1 MTGLGVYVGNSP
13 SDVDHFENWL
23 GKPVDFVE
31 MFLNQNSWAEFDSSI
46 PWATSLWKNAIRDVH
61 WSVPLTTWYDGNLDS
76 AALGAYNDHYLK
88 AAQAIADS
96 SYGDGPI
103 YIRTGW
109 EMNGTWFPWSAQG
122 HEQSYIGA
130 WQQFVDTFRSVSD
143 RFKFEWTPNVGND
156 WFQHPA
162 DAYPGDKYVDV
173 IGMDF
178 YWNNTWMGTDPAQVW
193 DWMVN
198 QSGGLQWQADF
209 AAAHGKPIAYS
220 EWGANSPDAALYFD
234 KAAAWFAQ
242 HKALYQSYWNYGDD
256 GYSSRLDTGLY
267 PAADA
272 AFIKDFGGP
281 VGATTPSQVP
291 LSTLVVNDTADHVVN
306 AVEAKAVAFRVA
318 SLGLTETAVATFTDG
333 TYVKTATI
341 AANGLGAVDLSGF
354 NGSVGSSL
362 VVTGSDGTTR
372 SVTGTTIVAD
382 TVAPLAKASLVHV
395 AGDGI
400 IDATEAQSATMPVTG
415 TLSAALGAGDQVV
428 VSLNGVDTLAS
439 VSGTSFTAA
448 VATPIGAGTVTVSVV
463 DAAGNAGAAASAAYM
478 TAAPVTTLVVNDT
491 TDHVV
496 NAVEAKAVAFRV
508 ASLGLT
514 ETAVATF
521 TDGTYVKTATIA
533 ANGLGAVDLSGFN
546 GSVGSS
552 LVVTG
557 SDGTTRSVTGTTIV
571 ADTVAPLAK
580 ASLVHLAGDGI
591 IDATEAQSATM
602 PVTGTLSA
610 ALGAGDQ
617 VVVSLNGVD
626 TLASVSGT
634 SFTAAVATPI
644 GAGTVTVSVVDA
656 AGNAGAA

>member
-1 MTGLGVYVGNSP
+1 M
-13 SDVDHFENWL
+13 DHFENWL

-291 LSTLVVNDTADHVVN
+291 LSTLVVNDTTDHVVN
-306 AVEAKAVAFRVA
+306 AVEAKAVTFRVA

-382 TVAPLAKASLVHV
+382 TVAPLAKASLV
-395 AGDGI
+395 
-400 IDATEAQSATMPVTG
+400 
-415 TLSAALGAGDQVV
+415 
-428 VSLNGVDTLAS
+428 
-439 VSGTSFTAA
+439 
-448 VATPIGAGTVTVSVV
+448 
-463 DAAGNAGAAASAAYM
+463 
-478 TAAPVTTLVVNDT
+478 
-491 TDHVV
+491 
-496 NAVEAKAVAFRV
+496 
-508 ASLGLT
+508 
-514 ETAVATF
+514 
-521 TDGTYVKTATIA
+521 
-533 ANGLGAVDLSGFN
+533 
-546 GSVGSS
+546 
-552 LVVTG
+552 
-557 SDGTTRSVTGTTIV
+557 
-571 ADTVAPLAK
+571 
-580 ASLVHLAGDGI
+580 
-591 IDATEAQSATM
+591 
-602 PVTGTLSA
+602 
-610 ALGAGDQ
+610 
-617 VVVSLNGVD
+617 
-626 TLASVSGT
+626 
-634 SFTAAVATPI
+634 
-644 GAGTVTVSVVDA
+644 
-656 AGNAGAA
+656 